1 MRITVHVK
9 PGARTSRVGGM
20 AAGSLLVRVRPT
32 QPTGLANEA
41 TVEAVA
47 RSFGLVS
54 HQVHVVIGRNS
65 QRKVLELAIDDAKG
79 AVRLAELK
87 GAAVGRNPPHS

>member
-1 MRITVHVK
+1 MRITVHVR
-9 PGARTSRVGGM
+9 PGAKTTRVGGT

-32 QPTGLANEA
+32 EVTGLANEA

-65 QRKVLELAIDDAKG
+65 QRKVLELAIDDTQG
-79 AVRLAELK
+79 ALRLAALR
-87 GAAVGRNPPHS
+87 GAAVGRNPPLS